1 MTLRIKPYIHQHKD
15 MPIQDMALCR
25 LQHNMTLRY
34 KTKDFVCDTR
44 HAT

>member
-1 MTLRIKPYIHQHKD
+1 MTLRRKPYIHQHKA

-34 KTKDFVCDTR
+34 KTKDFISDTR